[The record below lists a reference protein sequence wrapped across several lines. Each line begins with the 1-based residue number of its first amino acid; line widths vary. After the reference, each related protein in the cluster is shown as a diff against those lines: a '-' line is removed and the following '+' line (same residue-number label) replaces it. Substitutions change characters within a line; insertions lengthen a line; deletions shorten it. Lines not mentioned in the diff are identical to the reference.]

1 MFRLL
6 TLAATLA
13 VLPACFLSVKV
24 QDDSDRGGGGGG
36 GGGSVVD
43 TDLGLEPATDTA
55 PPEPEPLLV
64 EISADPAE
72 LQAGTAGLIVLQIG
86 GDLTAA
92 DLGALV
98 FDAPLETAAWRALG
112 DGSIVVDL
120 AAPADALG
128 SYGVTVS
135 GTAGEAHV
143 DGVITVTEAPAEHTP
158 TDTDCPSAP

>member
-36 GGGSVVD
+36 GGAVVD
-43 TDLGLEPATDTA
+43 TDIREEPATDTA

-72 LQAGTAGLIVLQIG
+72 LQAGTAGLIVLQIS
-86 GDLTAA
+86 GDLAAA
-92 DLGALV
+92 DLTALV

-120 AAPADALG
+120 VAPADALG

-135 GTAGEAHV
+135 GEAGEAHV
-143 DGVITVTEAPAEHTP
+143 DGVITVTEAPMEHPP